1 MAAIF
6 ADFGHGVLS
15 SAFTISDFNHKGKEI
30 NHKGLLRA
38 DNDHHIIGIKRAW
51 YATQNLASVFG
62 GGVWE
67 TEGCD
72 DSPCLLIERDSFAW
86 DGRF

>member
-1 MAAIF
+1 MAAEDLQF
-6 ADFGHGVLS
+6 LAKSDPRRCECRSAD
-15 SAFTISDFNHKGKEI
+15 
-30 NHKGLLRA
+30 
-38 DNDHHIIGIKRAW
+38 DHRIIGIKRAW

-72 DSPCLLIERDSFAW
+72 DSPGEPDFCATPSGSIC
-86 DGRF
+86 